1 MLLRRFIGYFPRHS
15 KAVKARH
22 ACTYSSVLQASP
34 YFCFLPERLE
44 RFKRLELNFVAL
56 LFPSD
61 SLTTRLM
68 KIVRLYT
75 GADNES
81 HFEDIEIALNP
92 MGHMQASELQSTH
105 GIMFRSSPPSHSSDY
120 HPVPKR
126 QYVITL
132 SGQVEIETG
141 DGTVRRFGPG
151 EVMLAEDTTGRGH
164 ITRVVGNQPRH
175 YVFIPLK

>member
-1 MLLRRFIGYFPRHS
+1 
-15 KAVKARH
+15 
-22 ACTYSSVLQASP
+22 
-34 YFCFLPERLE
+34 
-44 RFKRLELNFVAL
+44 
-56 LFPSD
+56 
-61 SLTTRLM
+61 M

-81 HFEDIEIALNP
+81 HFEEVDVELNAA
-92 MGHMQASELQSTH
+92 GRLQASVLQPTH
-105 GIMFRSSPPSHSSDY
+105 GIVFRSAPAHHLSDF

-141 DGTVRRFGPG
+141 DGTIRRFGPG
-151 EVMLAEDTTGRGH
+151 DVMLAEDTTGRGH
-164 ITRVVGNQPRH
+164 ITRVVGGQPRH

>member
-1 MLLRRFIGYFPRHS
+1 
-15 KAVKARH
+15 
-22 ACTYSSVLQASP
+22 
-34 YFCFLPERLE
+34 
-44 RFKRLELNFVAL
+44 
-56 LFPSD
+56 
-61 SLTTRLM
+61 M

-92 MGHMQASELQSTH
+92 IGHMQASELQPTH
-105 GIMFRSSPPSHSSDY
+105 GIMFRSSPPSHLSDY

-141 DGTVRRFGPG
+141 DGMIRRFGTG
-151 EVMLAEDTTGRGH
+151 DVMLAEDTTGRGH

>member
-1 MLLRRFIGYFPRHS
+1 LD
-15 KAVKARH
+15 
-22 ACTYSSVLQASP
+22 
-34 YFCFLPERLE
+34 

-81 HFEDIEIALNP
+81 HFEDIEIELNP
-92 MGHMQASELQSTH
+92 IGHMQASALQPTH
-105 GIMFRSSPPSHSSDY
+105 GIMFRSSPPSHLSDY

-151 EVMLAEDTTGRGH
+151 DVMLAEDTTGRGH